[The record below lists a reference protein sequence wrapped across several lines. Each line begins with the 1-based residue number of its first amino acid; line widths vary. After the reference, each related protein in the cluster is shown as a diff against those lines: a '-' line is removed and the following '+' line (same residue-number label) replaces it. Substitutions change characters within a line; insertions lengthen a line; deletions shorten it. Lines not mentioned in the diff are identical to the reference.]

1 MTVDGV
7 RAVARQEFMQRIRR
21 GRWRWLLAAWF
32 VVLLGVTVLMRQ
44 ALDDVGEDVVPYRG
58 AVMYGGLMLLVLSL
72 ALLVAPALAAQ
83 SVNGDR
89 ERGVLATLQVTRLS
103 AFEIALGKFVAAWG
117 TTLVFLALTAPLVL
131 WCLNEGGVDGES
143 VLVVTAVMAVLLG
156 TVCAVAL
163 ALSALLARSTTS
175 SVLSYLAVFALT
187 LGTLIVFGL
196 ATAVTQDKITVNS
209 REPVY
214 APGAFDQPPSPDQPE
229 GPEPVSYQDYTY
241 VESRTRTDRI
251 WWLLAPNPFVV
262 LADAAPYRPRCYFPR
277 ADFRSE
283 AEWQREIRNC
293 DDAGM
298 DPLGAIGRGVRDLRK
313 PPSDESYFR
322 SSTDYAP
329 PAEAVTGEVLLID
342 SGPPSR
348 GAPVWPTGLAI
359 NILLGAGSL
368 FLATQRL
375 RTPARALARGQRV
388 A

>member
-7 RAVARQEFMQRIRR
+7 RAVARQEFTQRIRK

-32 VVLLGVTVLMRQ
+32 LVLLGVSVLMRQ
-44 ALDDVGEDVVPYRG
+44 ALDDVGEEITPYRG

-72 ALLVAPALAAQ
+72 ALLVVPALAAQ

-103 AFEIALGKFVAAWG
+103 PFEIALGKFVAAWG

-131 WCLNEGGVDGES
+131 WCINEGGVDGES
-143 VLVVTAVMAVLLG
+143 VVVVTLVMAVLLG

-163 ALSALLARSTTS
+163 ALSALLSRSTTS
-175 SVLSYLAVFALT
+175 SVLSYLSVFALT

-196 ATAVTQDKITVNS
+196 ATAVTQQEIRRTERVPT
-209 REPVY
+209 E
-214 APGAFDQPPSPDQPE
+214 FLEPPS
-229 GPEPVSYQDYTY
+229 GGEPTPGGFQDVEY
-241 VESRTRTDRI
+241 VETITRTDRV

-262 LADAAPYRPRCYFPR
+262 LADAAPFRPRCFFPA
-277 ADFRSE
+277 ADFPNEFERQQ
-283 AEWQREIRNC
+283 AIREC

-298 DPLGAIGRGVRDLRK
+298 DPLGNIGRGVRELRK
-313 PPSDESYFR
+313 PPSESVHAGFAA
-322 SSTDYAP
+322 STVPPGDPGFGTAP
-329 PAEAVTGEVLLID
+329 VPDLP
-342 SGPPSR
+342 PPSR

-359 NILLGAGSL
+359 NLLLGVGSL
-368 FLATQRL
+368 AVATRRL
-375 RTPARALARGQRV
+375 RTPARTLAPGQRV

>member
-7 RAVARQEFMQRIRR
+7 RAVARQEFMQRIRK

-32 VVLLGVTVLMRQ
+32 LVLLGVTVLMRQ
-44 ALDDVGEDVVPYRG
+44 ALQDVGEDVAPYRG

-72 ALLVAPALAAQ
+72 ALLVVPALAAQ

-131 WCLNEGGVDGES
+131 WCVNEGGVDGVS
-143 VLVVTAVMAVLLG
+143 VLVVTVVMTVLLG

-175 SVLSYLAVFALT
+175 SVLSYLSVFALT

-196 ATAVTQDKITVNS
+196 ATAVTQERVTLTS
-209 REPVY
+209 REPVF
-214 APGAFDQPPSPDQPE
+214 APDAFEEPPDPEQPE
-229 GPEPVSYQDYTY
+229 GPRPIRYEDVEY
-241 VESRTRTDRI
+241 VESRPRTDRV

-262 LADAAPYRPRCYFPR
+262 LADAAPYRPRCYLRR
-277 ADFRSE
+277 ATFESE
-283 AEWQREIRNC
+283 LEWQRAIRNC

-298 DPLGAIGRGVRDLRK
+298 DPLGAIGRGVRDLRR
-313 PPSDESYFR
+313 PPADESYFR
-322 SSTDYAP
+322 SSTGYPP
-329 PAEAVTGEVLLID
+329 PAGTGYVE
-342 SGPPSR
+342 GPPNDPEPPTR
-348 GAPVWPTGLAI
+348 GAPVWPTGLAM
-359 NILLGAGSL
+359 NLLLGAGSL

-375 RTPARALARGQRV
+375 RTPARTLARGQRV